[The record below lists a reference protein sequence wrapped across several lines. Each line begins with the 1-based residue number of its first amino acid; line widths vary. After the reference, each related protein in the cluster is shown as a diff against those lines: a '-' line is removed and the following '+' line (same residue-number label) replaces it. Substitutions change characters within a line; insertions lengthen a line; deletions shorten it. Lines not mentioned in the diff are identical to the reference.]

1 MISLIKKL
9 AETNGCE
16 PLEIDWQHDEF
27 PVYIGTEF
35 KDIVVIA
42 EYSHQD
48 ILTFFDVENAKTPQ
62 IMRLYEEVTK
72 SKYSASAKDMLFIVA
87 HKIDSPTSAHGTEIA
102 TQIMRI
108 EENKFGMRIAVLKYT
123 EAGLGQ
129 LRDEKS
135 ISKAITKREGRTTEE
150 EHVDFTSEET
160 MEAALGTEPTFTA
173 LQLYAKL
180 PFLPLVSLVEES
192 SVESIDEKF
201 DALIGDK
208 RKLVDGIL
216 SQDSTEYE
224 SWSYDEH
231 LEFLAGN
238 GSVTK

>member
-9 AETNGCE
+9 AETNGYK
-16 PLEIDWQHDEF
+16 PLEIDWPHDEF

-35 KDIVVIA
+35 EDIVVLA
-42 EYSHQD
+42 EYSHKE
-48 ILTFFDVENAKTPQ
+48 IMAFFDAENAKTPR
-62 IMRLYEEVTK
+62 IMQLYEEVTK
-72 SKYSASAKDMLFIVA
+72 SKYSDSAKDMLFIVA

-129 LRDEKS
+129 LRDEES

-150 EHVDFTSEET
+150 EDADFTSEET
-160 MEAALGTEPTFTA
+160 IEAALGAEPTFTA

-180 PFLPLVSLVEES
+180 PFLPIVNLVGES
-192 SVESIDEKF
+192 SVDSVDGKIVS
-201 DALIGDK
+201 LIGNNRD
-208 RKLVDGIL
+208 LVDRIL
-216 SQDSTEYE
+216 NKGSAEYE
-224 SWSYDEH
+224 SWSYDKH
-231 LEFLAGN
+231 LEFLAD